1 MDILLLAPSFLNLY
15 QDVISELER
24 QGHFVEFIKDRS
36 FEYDP
41 CLIRN
46 KRQSPMKDLWENIKS
61 LLEKEMSNHSNIQN
75 RHITGDKRQVVPS
88 IFKGIYQTEKS

>member
-36 FEYDP
+36 FEYAGAD
-41 CLIRN
+41 
-46 KRQSPMKDLWENIKS
+46 E
-61 LLEKEMSNHSNIQN
+61 
-75 RHITGDKRQVVPS
+75 
-88 IFKGIYQTEKS
+88 